1 MILFAVLAWAAH
13 MSMSIWIDVVGT
25 ERSKREAE
33 EAVPRSEWQRL
44 PWEAEPTAW
53 RWLQHIDKQDTRQQ
67 ETAK

>member
-1 MILFAVLAWAAH
+1 MILFAVLAWTAH

-44 PWEAEPTAW
+44 PWEVEPGEW
-53 RWLQHIDKQDTRQQ
+53 RWLQIDKQDTRQQ
-67 ETAK
+67 ETTK